1 MTHLIKMLI
10 VDDHPIVLEGTKNLF
25 KENEDILVDTESD
38 ATSVI
43 QRIKNKP
50 YDIYLIDIN
59 MPLENGINLA
69 RNLKAIQTD
78 ASIILYTGDD
88 ITDYYPL
95 ILERKI
101 EGILAKTASKE
112 QILRTVRAIA
122 NGEIVLPKNFLDFL
136 DNRFKLQDAKLD
148 IHLNEKEK
156 KILRLIAQ
164 GHTNR
169 AIAIELNIPQRTT
182 ERYLTQLFTLLNVDS
197 RTEAVDLAE
206 KMNLL

>member
-1 MTHLIKMLI
+1 MLI

-25 KENEDILVDTESD
+25 QENEDIIVDTESD
-38 ATSVI
+38 ATNVI

-59 MPLENGINLA
+59 MPLENGIHLA
-69 RNLKAIQTD
+69 RNIKAIQSN

-112 QILRTVRAIA
+112 QILRTIRAIA
-122 NGEIVLPKNFLDFL
+122 NGEIVLPQNFLDFL
-136 DNRFKLQDAKLD
+136 DNRFKLPDAKLE

-156 KILRLIAQ
+156 KILRLIAE
-164 GHTNR
+164 GHTNK

-182 ERYLTQLFTLLNVDS
+182 ERYLTQLFSLLNVDS
-197 RTEAVDLAE
+197 RTEAVSLAE

>member
-1 MTHLIKMLI
+1 MLI

-25 KENEDILVDTESD
+25 QENEDIIVDTESD
-38 ATSVI
+38 ATHVI

-69 RNLKAIQTD
+69 RNIKAIQSN
-78 ASIILYTGDD
+78 ASIILYTGDE

-112 QILRTVRAIA
+112 QILRTVRAIV
-122 NGEIVLPKNFLDFL
+122 NGEIVLPQNFLDFL
-136 DNRFKLQDAKLD
+136 DNKFRLQDAKLD

-156 KILRLIAQ
+156 KILRLIAE
-164 GHTNR
+164 GHTNK

-182 ERYLTQLFTLLNVDS
+182 ERYLTQLFSLLNVDS
-197 RTEAVDLAE
+197 RTDAVNLAE
-206 KMNLL
+206 RMNLL

>member
-1 MTHLIKMLI
+1 M
-10 VDDHPIVLEGTKNLF
+10 DDHPIVLEGTKNLF
-25 KENEDILVDTESD
+25 KDNEDILVDTESD

-43 QRIKNKP
+43 PKIKDKP

-59 MPLENGINLA
+59 MPLENGIHLA
-69 RNLKAIQTD
+69 RNIKAMQID

-136 DNRFKLQDAKLD
+136 DNRFKIQDAKLD

-156 KILRLIAQ
+156 KILRLIAE
-164 GHTNR
+164 GHTNK

-182 ERYLTQLFTLLNVDS
+182 ERYLTQLFSLLNVDS
-197 RTEAVDLAE
+197 RTEAVNLAE
-206 KMNLL
+206 RMNLL

>member
-1 MTHLIKMLI
+1 MLI

-25 KENEDILVDTESD
+25 QENIDILVDTESD
-38 ATSVI
+38 ATHVI
-43 QRIKNKP
+43 RRIKNKP

-69 RNLKAIQTD
+69 RNIKAIQSN

-122 NGEIVLPKNFLDFL
+122 NGEIVLPQNFLDFL
-136 DNRFKLQDAKLD
+136 DNKFKLQGAKLD

-156 KILRLIAQ
+156 KILRLIAE
-164 GHTNR
+164 GHTNK
-169 AIAIELNIPQRTT
+169 AIAIELNIPPT
-182 ERYLTQLFTLLNVDS
+182 YN
-197 RTEAVDLAE
+197 
-206 KMNLL
+206 

>member
-1 MTHLIKMLI
+1 MLI

>member
-1 MTHLIKMLI
+1 MITMLI

-25 KENEDILVDTESD
+25 QENEDIIIDTESD

-43 QRIKNKP
+43 QRIKTKP

-69 RNLKAIQTD
+69 RHIKSIQSN
-78 ASIILYTGDD
+78 ASVILYTGDD
-88 ITDYYPL
+88 ITDYYHL

-112 QILRTVRAIA
+112 QIIRTVRAIA
-122 NGEIVLPKNFLDFL
+122 NGEIVLPQNFLDFL
-136 DNRFKLQDAKLD
+136 DDKFQLQNAKFD

-156 KILRLIAQ
+156 KILRLIAE
-164 GHTNR
+164 GHTNK

-182 ERYLTQLFTLLNVDS
+182 ERYLTQLFSLLNVDS
-197 RTEAVDLAE
+197 RTEAVNLAE

>member
-1 MTHLIKMLI
+1 MITMLI

-25 KENEDILVDTESD
+25 KDNEDILVDTESD

-43 QRIKNKP
+43 PKIKDKP

-59 MPLENGINLA
+59 MPLENGIHLA
-69 RNLKAIQTD
+69 RNIKAMQID

-136 DNRFKLQDAKLD
+136 DNRFKIQDAKLD

-156 KILRLIAQ
+156 KILRLIAE
-164 GHTNR
+164 GHTNK

-182 ERYLTQLFTLLNVDS
+182 ERYLTQLFSLLNVDS
-197 RTEAVDLAE
+197 RTEAVNLAE
-206 KMNLL
+206 RMNLL

>member
-1 MTHLIKMLI
+1 MLI

-43 QRIKNKP
+43 PKIKDKP

-59 MPLENGINLA
+59 MPLENGIHLA
-69 RNLKAIQTD
+69 RNIKAIQID

-95 ILERKI
+95 ILEKKI
-101 EGILAKTASKE
+101 DGILAKTASKE

-156 KILRLIAQ
+156 KILRLIAE
-164 GHTNR
+164 GHTNK

-182 ERYLTQLFTLLNVDS
+182 ERYLTQLFSLLNVDS
-197 RTEAVDLAE
+197 RTEAVNLAE
-206 KMNLL
+206 RMNLL

>member
-1 MTHLIKMLI
+1 MIKMLI

>member
-1 MTHLIKMLI
+1 MLI

-25 KENEDILVDTESD
+25 QENEDIIVDTESD
-38 ATSVI
+38 ATHVI

-69 RNLKAIQTD
+69 RNIKAIQSN

-101 EGILAKTASKE
+101 EGILAKTGSKE

-122 NGEIVLPKNFLDFL
+122 NGEIVLPQNFLDFL
-136 DNRFKLQDAKLD
+136 DNKFKLQDAKLD

-156 KILRLIAQ
+156 KILRLIAE
-164 GHTNR
+164 GHTNK

-182 ERYLTQLFTLLNVDS
+182 ERYLTQLFSLLNVDS
-197 RTEAVDLAE
+197 RTEAVNLAE
-206 KMNLL
+206 RMNLL

>member
-1 MTHLIKMLI
+1 MITMLI

-25 KENEDILVDTESD
+25 KEDDDIVVDTESD
-38 ATSVI
+38 ATCVL
-43 QRIKNKP
+43 QRIKVMP
-50 YDIYLIDIN
+50 YHIYLIDIN
-59 MPLENGINLA
+59 MPLENGITLA
-69 RNLKAIQTD
+69 RNIKAIQSN

-88 ITDYYPL
+88 ITDYYSL

-101 EGILAKTASKE
+101 EGILAKTASKD
-112 QILRTVRAIA
+112 QILRTVRAIG
-122 NGEIVLPKNFLDFL
+122 NGEIVLPINFLDFL

-156 KILRLIAQ
+156 KILRLIAE

-206 KMNLL
+206 RMNLL

>member
-1 MTHLIKMLI
+1 MLI

-25 KENEDILVDTESD
+25 QENIDILVDTESD
-38 ATSVI
+38 ATHVI
-43 QRIKNKP
+43 RRIKNKP

-69 RNLKAIQTD
+69 RNIKAIQSN

-122 NGEIVLPKNFLDFL
+122 NGEIVLPQNFLDFL
-136 DNRFKLQDAKLD
+136 DNKFKLQGAKLD

-156 KILRLIAQ
+156 KILRLIAE
-164 GHTNR
+164 GHTNK

-182 ERYLTQLFTLLNVDS
+182 ERYLTQLFSLLNVDS
-197 RTEAVDLAE
+197 RTEAVNLAE
-206 KMNLL
+206 RMNLL